1 MADDRNGRHEDEEV
15 ELPGLEVLRA
25 AVANRLRR
33 LPRPGRLRQDG
44 IAGLTV
50 AISSVP
56 DGMAS
61 GLLAG
66 VNPIYG
72 LYASM
77 IGPLVGGLLASTV
90 LMVISNTSATALVA
104 GQALVGVSGENRDRA
119 LFLLVILSGAIQIL
133 FGLLRF
139 GRLTRF
145 VSFSVMTGFLAGIAV
160 ILILSQL
167 PTVTGIEAEGANR
180 VTQTVDLL
188 LHLDEVHVASL
199 GVAALTV
206 VVAVVM
212 TRTPIRAF
220 ASLVAIAV
228 PTLAVALL
236 GWDDVQLVADVG
248 DIPRGLPTPFIPALS
263 DFSIDVL
270 TGALSLAFVV
280 LVQGAGVGQSV
291 PNPDGSRSSNS
302 RNFIAQ
308 GAANVAAGLLRGVP
322 VGGSLGATAL
332 NVASGAGR
340 RWASVSAGLWMLVIL
355 IALAGAVSRVAMP
368 ALGAL
373 LIAAGVRAIKPN
385 DVAAVWRAG
394 WPARAAA
401 VTTFAATLVLPIQG
415 AVGLGVLLAALLHVA
430 TASTDVVVKEL
441 VIRPDGEME
450 EKKPPERLP
459 GGKVTVLDV
468 YGHVFFAGARTLE
481 RLLPRPGPERRPV
494 VILSLRGYESIGAT
508 MVEVLSDYADELR
521 RVDGRLYL
529 TGIGGKT
536 LNRLLATKRFDE
548 KTGPVRVY
556 EATNIVWES
565 LQEARADAEAWL
577 SGEDDTDQRTDR

>member
-145 VSFSVMTGFLAGIAV
+145 VSFSVMT
-160 ILILSQL
+160 
-167 PTVTGIEAEGANR
+167 
-180 VTQTVDLL
+180 
-188 LHLDEVHVASL
+188 
-199 GVAALTV
+199 
-206 VVAVVM
+206 
-212 TRTPIRAF
+212 RTPIRAF

-322 VGGSLGATAL
+322 VGGSLGATARSTSPP
-332 NVASGAGR
+332 ARGGAGR
-340 RWASVSAGLWMLVIL
+340 RS
-355 IALAGAVSRVAMP
+355 
-368 ALGAL
+368 
-373 LIAAGVRAIKPN
+373 
-385 DVAAVWRAG
+385 
-394 WPARAAA
+394 
-401 VTTFAATLVLPIQG
+401 
-415 AVGLGVLLAALLHVA
+415 
-430 TASTDVVVKEL
+430 
-441 VIRPDGEME
+441 
-450 EKKPPERLP
+450 
-459 GGKVTVLDV
+459 
-468 YGHVFFAGARTLE
+468 
-481 RLLPRPGPERRPV
+481 PRGCGC
-494 VILSLRGYESIGAT
+494 SS
-508 MVEVLSDYADELR
+508 S
-521 RVDGRLYL
+521 
-529 TGIGGKT
+529 
-536 LNRLLATKRFDE
+536 
-548 KTGPVRVY
+548 
-556 EATNIVWES
+556 
-565 LQEARADAEAWL
+565 
-577 SGEDDTDQRTDR
+577 

>member
-322 VGGSLGATAL
+322 VGGSLGATARSTSPP
-332 NVASGAGR
+332 ARGGAGR
-340 RWASVSAGLWMLVIL
+340 RS
-355 IALAGAVSRVAMP
+355 
-368 ALGAL
+368 
-373 LIAAGVRAIKPN
+373 
-385 DVAAVWRAG
+385 
-394 WPARAAA
+394 
-401 VTTFAATLVLPIQG
+401 
-415 AVGLGVLLAALLHVA
+415 
-430 TASTDVVVKEL
+430 
-441 VIRPDGEME
+441 
-450 EKKPPERLP
+450 
-459 GGKVTVLDV
+459 
-468 YGHVFFAGARTLE
+468 
-481 RLLPRPGPERRPV
+481 PRGCGC
-494 VILSLRGYESIGAT
+494 SS
-508 MVEVLSDYADELR
+508 S
-521 RVDGRLYL
+521 
-529 TGIGGKT
+529 
-536 LNRLLATKRFDE
+536 
-548 KTGPVRVY
+548 
-556 EATNIVWES
+556 
-565 LQEARADAEAWL
+565 
-577 SGEDDTDQRTDR
+577 

>member
-145 VSFSVMTGFLAGIAV
+145 VSFS
-160 ILILSQL
+160 
-167 PTVTGIEAEGANR
+167 
-180 VTQTVDLL
+180 
-188 LHLDEVHVASL
+188 
-199 GVAALTV
+199 
-206 VVAVVM
+206 VM